1 MYKILKTKPFQFQI
15 DPYHPKSRRVIDLD
29 PQCKYN
35 FTGGDWTPHKIE
47 LAVWT
52 HYVMNEYKAE
62 TLLDMPSRKTAV
74 SQAAATDTAVT
85 TSVTASNGTDKVT
98 YFKIKSCN

>member
-1 MYKILKTKPFQFQI
+1 M
-15 DPYHPKSRRVIDLD
+15 
-29 PQCKYN
+29 
-35 FTGGDWTPHKIE
+35 
-47 LAVWT
+47 WT

-74 SQAAATDTAVT
+74 PQAAATDTAVT

-98 YFKIKSCN
+98 NFKIKSFNLSNVFQGNVCFHTVRLS